1 MYGVAAREMD
11 GGGMVGW
18 LLWLECCMEGY
29 RLFERTSRGGRDGV
43 SMPETSW
50 SAWGWMRI

>member
-29 RLFERTSRGGRDGV
+29 RLFGRTSRGGRDGV

-50 SAWGWMRI
+50 SAGGG